1 MASPAQLA
9 KFLTHLFDNRKV
21 KPSTIKGYRAAIGHI
36 LRLATGYDPGEDPII
51 KTLIQSFERQKPTT
65 RNTTPTWDVALV
77 LEAWAKTDG
86 DTMPLKLL
94 QTKTIFLLAL
104 ASGARRSEI
113 WALNYKVKAKQTEPQ
128 QILIPFDE
136 QYTFKTQFTRKTES
150 KRGAFMVVQPL
161 PDGHSKNICPMIA
174 TIQWVKRTRAVRKTN
189 QTALFF
195 PIDSNT
201 PVTTKQMI
209 SGQVVKAINWAYQQ
223 TDTPKPKRVKAHDVR
238 GIAATLRVTAGS
250 SIDDVLEAGDWTT
263 PITYFKHYNQQL
275 KRETISVLKR
285 RSHLA
290 CAGAIIE
297 TARL

>member
-1 MASPAQLA
+1 M
-9 KFLTHLFDNRKV
+9 
-21 KPSTIKGYRAAIGHI
+21 
-36 LRLATGYDPGEDPII
+36 
-51 KTLIQSFERQKPTT
+51 
-65 RNTTPTWDVALV
+65 
-77 LEAWAKTDG
+77 
-86 DTMPLKLL
+86 
-94 QTKTIFLLAL
+94 AL

-136 QYTFKTQFTRKTES
+136 QYTFKTQFTRKTKS

-161 PDGHSKNICPMIA
+161 PDDHSKNICLMIT
-174 TIQWVKRTRAVRKTN
+174 TIQWVKRTRTVRKAN

-223 TDTPKPKRVKAHDVR
+223 TNTPKPKQVKAHDVR

-285 RSHLA
+285 RSHFA
-290 CAGAIIE
+290 CAGTIIE
-297 TARL
+297 TERL